1 MSSLRKNR
9 SYEFFR
15 TNNLLLSNE
24 NDDIKYYLM
33 HQTIKKAIESKLKQ
47 SHIKGYIDLS
57 NIGLDSLPDEIFKL
71 NYHSADGIK
80 WWTNVDFTKIDLS
93 YNNLSEKNSYDF
105 RNIPH
110 ARVLYLISNKFNS
123 IPLYL
128 YYLKDLVFLDMS
140 NNRLTHIEDN
150 FFWNLSGLKT
160 LNLSGNFIKYIPR
173 SIRYMRHLIELNLSK
188 NDLTSIPSEFMYLKY
203 LKKFDIS
210 WNKIQIID
218 PHIFNNLS
226 YLEELYCN
234 DNILTN
240 LENINNYRVFDSILN
255 LKILDLSHN
264 QYQDFLVFNQL
275 YKLEKLNVS
284 YNRLRNIFGL
294 DICENLTEIDCS
306 NNIFKE
312 VPYCFL
318 LLKNLHTL
326 YLQWN
331 ELNNLPTLFCL
342 MDTLSVL
349 RIEGNPLK
357 DFPSLKYADTFQ
369 IKQLLRFRLS
379 EKDVYSIPQNLKYNY
394 FNKLNDVNIMITKN
408 YPYIHKSISNYIK
421 NDTELIIKNLGL
433 REIPFDS
440 IKYNIPENFLTAIN
454 FSENRIDKGLDKFRS
469 IIHLLQNVKL
479 IDLSRNNI
487 RFFPVV
493 LLSLPFL
500 EELFLSKNLMSY
512 FPSKSLVE
520 NTPTNITQSLLVLDL
535 SDNQLEEFPIII
547 EFFKKLKSLNLS
559 GNNIK
564 SIESLLYMRLEFLER
579 FFLDNNRIE
588 ELPKNILF
596 RAIPNVQS
604 LTIANNYLTDIPT
617 DISLLMFLVN
627 IDFTGNY
634 ISKIPFECLINADQL
649 KKYLKKD
656 HIYSDEQKLFESKQ
670 EDKLRKSWE
679 YFKEKERMFKTGP
692 NYHRRVN
699 QLFFNNFENYN
710 YNDINR
716 SYYETNYYDKVPF
729 FSYYKKY
736 GNLNKYKFSKYRT
749 DSFER
754 DLADINDDIYEVESK
769 MKNKRLDP
777 YNKANLKKKFI
788 NLIMERS
795 DLYK

>member
-1 MSSLRKNR
+1 MSRLKKNR
-9 SYEFFR
+9 SVEFFR
-15 TNNLLLSNE
+15 NNNLFLSDE
-24 NDDIKYYLM
+24 NDDMKYYLL
-33 HQTIKKAIESKLKQ
+33 HETINKAIESKLKQ

-57 NIGLDSLPDEIFKL
+57 NIGLDSIPEEIFKL
-71 NYHSADGIK
+71 NHSFDGIK

-93 YNNLSEKNSYDF
+93 YNNLSEKCSHDF
-105 RNIPH
+105 RCIPH

-123 IPLYL
+123 IPLYI

-140 NNRLTHIEDN
+140 NNRLTYIEDN
-150 FFWNLSGLKT
+150 FCWSLSGLKT

-173 SIRYMRHLIELNLSK
+173 SIRYMRHLQELNLSK
-188 NDLTSIPSEFMYLKY
+188 NEITLIPNEFMYLKY
-203 LKKFDIS
+203 LKKFDVS
-210 WNKIQIID
+210 WNKIQIIV

-234 DNILTN
+234 DNLLTN
-240 LENINNYRVFDSILN
+240 IENINNYRVFDSILN
-255 LKILDLSHN
+255 LRILDLSHN
-264 QYQDFLVFNQL
+264 HFQDFLTFNQL
-275 YKLEKLNVS
+275 HKLEKLNVS

-294 DICENLTEIDCS
+294 DICEHLTEIDCS

-331 ELNNLPTLFCL
+331 ELNTLPSLLCL
-342 MDTLSVL
+342 MDNLSVL
-349 RIEGNPLK
+349 RIEGNPMK

-369 IKQLLRFRLS
+369 IKQLLRFKLS
-379 EKDVYSIPQNLKYNY
+379 EKDVYSIPQNLKSNY
-394 FNKLNDVNIMITKN
+394 FNKLNDVSFSIYKQ

-421 NDTELIIKNLGL
+421 NDSELIVKNLGL
-433 REIPFDS
+433 TEIPFDS
-440 IKYNIPENFLTAIN
+440 IRYNMPENFLTAIN

-487 RFFPVV
+487 KFFPII

-500 EELFLSKNLMSY
+500 EELYLSKNLLSY
-512 FPSKSLVE
+512 FPAKSIVE
-520 NTPTNITQSLLVLDL
+520 NSPTNITVSLLVLDL

-559 GNNIK
+559 GNNIRK
-564 SIESLLYMRLEFLER
+564 IDCLLYMRLEYLER
-579 FFLDNNRIE
+579 FFIDNNNIE
-588 ELPKNILF
+588 ELPKNVLF

-604 LTIANNYLTDIPT
+604 FTMANNYLTDIPT
-617 DISLLMFLVN
+617 DITLLMFLVN

-634 ISKIPFECLINADQL
+634 ISKIPFECLINAEQL
-649 KKYLKKD
+649 KKYLKRD
-656 HIYSDEQKLFESKQ
+656 HVYSEEQKLFESKQ
-670 EDKLRKSWE
+670 ENKLRRSWE
-679 YFKEKERMFKTGP
+679 YFKDRERMFKTGP
-692 NYHRRVN
+692 NYHSRRVN
-699 QLFFNNFENYN
+699 EYINNNFRN
-710 YNDINR
+710 YNDINK
-716 SYYETNYYDKVPF
+716 SWYSTNYYDKIPYF
-729 FSYYKKY
+729 NYYKNSNNY
-736 GNLNKYKFSKYRT
+736 YINTYKRKNRT
-749 DSFER
+749 DSYER
-754 DLADINDDIYEVESK
+754 DLADINDDIYEVESI

-777 YNKANLKKKFI
+777 YCKANLKKKFI
-788 NLIMERS
+788 NLIMERA

>member
-1 MSSLRKNR
+1 MSRLKRNR
-9 SYEFFR
+9 SVEFFR
-15 TNNLLLSNE
+15 NNNLFLSDE
-24 NDDIKYYLM
+24 NDDMKYYLL
-33 HQTIKKAIESKLKQ
+33 HQTINKAIESKLKQ

-57 NIGLDSLPDEIFKL
+57 NIGLDSIPEEIFKL
-71 NYHSADGIK
+71 NHSFDGIK

-93 YNNLSEKNSYDF
+93 YNNLSEKCSHDF
-105 RNIPH
+105 RSIPH

-123 IPLYL
+123 IPLYI

-140 NNRLTHIEDN
+140 NNRLTYIEDN
-150 FFWNLSGLKT
+150 FCWSLSGLKT
-160 LNLSGNFIKYIPR
+160 LNFSGNFIKYIPR
-173 SIRYMRHLIELNLSK
+173 SIRYMRHLQELNLSK
-188 NDLTSIPSEFMYLKY
+188 NEITSIPNEFMYLKY

-234 DNILTN
+234 DNLLTN
-240 LENINNYRVFDSILN
+240 IENINNYRVFDSILN
-255 LKILDLSHN
+255 LRILDLSHN
-264 QYQDFLVFNQL
+264 QYQDFLTFSQL

-294 DICENLTEIDCS
+294 DICEHLTEIDCS

-331 ELNNLPTLFCL
+331 ELNTLPSLLCL
-342 MDTLSVL
+342 MDNLSVL

-369 IKQLLRFRLS
+369 IKQLLRFKLS

-394 FNKLNDVNIMITKN
+394 FNKLNDVSFSVYKKF
-408 YPYIHKSISNYIK
+408 PYIHKSISNYIK
-421 NDTELIIKNLGL
+421 NDSELIVKNFGL
-433 REIPFDS
+433 TEIPFDS
-440 IKYNIPENFLTAIN
+440 IRYNMPENFLTAIN

-469 IIHLLQNVKL
+469 IIHLLQNVRL

-487 RFFPVV
+487 RYFPII

-500 EELFLSKNLMSY
+500 EELYLSKNLLSF
-512 FPSKSLVE
+512 FPAKSIVE
-520 NTPTNITQSLLVLDL
+520 NNPTNITVSLLVLDL

-559 GNNIK
+559 GNNIRK
-564 SIESLLYMRLEFLER
+564 MDCLLYMRLEYLER
-579 FFLDNNRIE
+579 FFIDNNRIE
-588 ELPKNILF
+588 EVPKNVLF
-596 RAIPNVQS
+596 RAMPNVQS
-604 LTIANNYLTDIPT
+604 FTMANNYLTDIPS
-617 DISLLMFLVN
+617 DITLLVFLVN

-634 ISKIPFECLINADQL
+634 ITKIPFECLINAERL
-649 KKYLKKD
+649 KNYLKQD
-656 HIYSDEQKLFESKQ
+656 HVYSDEQKLFESKQ
-670 EDKLRKSWE
+670 ENKLRRSWE
-679 YFKEKERMFKTGP
+679 YFKDGERMFKTGP
-692 NYHRRVN
+692 NYHSRKIN
-699 QLFFNNFENYN
+699 EYINNNFRNY
-710 YNDINR
+710 DGINK
-716 SYYETNYYDKVPF
+716 SWYSTNYYDRIPLF
-729 FSYYKKY
+729 NYYKNS
-736 GNLNKYKFSKYRT
+736 GNYYINTYKRKYRT
-749 DSFER
+749 DSYER
-754 DLADINDDIYEVESK
+754 DLADINDDIYTVESI

-777 YNKANLKKKFI
+777 YCKANLKKKFI
-788 NLIMERS
+788 NLIMERA

>member
-1 MSSLRKNR
+1 MSSLKRNR
-9 SYEFFR
+9 SVEFFR
-15 TNNLLLSNE
+15 NNNLFLSDE
-24 NDDIKYYLM
+24 NDDMKYYLL
-33 HQTIKKAIESKLKQ
+33 HQTINKAIESKLKQ

-57 NIGLDSLPDEIFKL
+57 NIGLDSIPKEIFKL
-71 NYHSADGIK
+71 NHSFDGIK

-93 YNNLSEKNSYDF
+93 YNNLSEKCSHDF
-105 RNIPH
+105 RSIPH

-123 IPLYL
+123 IPLYI

-140 NNRLTHIEDN
+140 NNRLTYIEDN
-150 FFWNLSGLKT
+150 FCWSLSGLKT
-160 LNLSGNFIKYIPR
+160 LNFSGNFIKYIPR
-173 SIRYMRHLIELNLSK
+173 SIRYMRHLQELNLSK
-188 NDLTSIPSEFMYLKY
+188 NEITSIPNEFMYLKY
-203 LKKFDIS
+203 LKKFDVS

-234 DNILTN
+234 DNLLTN
-240 LENINNYRVFDSILN
+240 IENINNYRVFDSILN
-255 LKILDLSHN
+255 LRILDLSHN
-264 QYQDFLVFNQL
+264 QYQDFLTFSQL

-294 DICENLTEIDCS
+294 DICEHLTEIDCS

-331 ELNNLPTLFCL
+331 ELNTLPSLLCL
-342 MDTLSVL
+342 MDNLSVL

-369 IKQLLRFRLS
+369 IKQLLRFKLS

-394 FNKLNDVNIMITKN
+394 FNKLNDVSFSVYKKF
-408 YPYIHKSISNYIK
+408 PYIHKSISNYIK
-421 NDTELIIKNLGL
+421 NDSELIVKNFGL
-433 REIPFDS
+433 TEIPFDS
-440 IKYNIPENFLTAIN
+440 IRYNMPENFLTAIN

-469 IIHLLQNVKL
+469 IIHLLQNVRL

-487 RFFPVV
+487 RYFPII

-500 EELFLSKNLMSY
+500 EELYLSKNLLSF
-512 FPSKSLVE
+512 FPAKSIVD
-520 NTPTNITQSLLVLDL
+520 NNPTNITVSLLVLDL

-559 GNNIK
+559 GNNIRK
-564 SIESLLYMRLEFLER
+564 MDCLLYMRLEYLER
-579 FFLDNNRIE
+579 FFIDNNRIE
-588 ELPKNILF
+588 AVPKNVLF
-596 RAIPNVQS
+596 RAMPNVQS
-604 LTIANNYLTDIPT
+604 FTMANNYLTDIPS
-617 DISLLMFLVN
+617 DITLLVFLVN

-634 ISKIPFECLINADQL
+634 ITKIPFECLINAERL
-649 KKYLKKD
+649 KNYLKQD
-656 HIYSDEQKLFESKQ
+656 HVYSDEQKLFESKQ
-670 EDKLRKSWE
+670 ENKLRRSWE
-679 YFKEKERMFKTGP
+679 YFKDGERMFKTGP
-692 NYHRRVN
+692 NYHSRRIN
-699 QLFFNNFENYN
+699 EYINNNFRNY
-710 YNDINR
+710 DGINK
-716 SYYETNYYDKVPF
+716 SWYSTNYYDRIPLF
-729 FSYYKKY
+729 NYYKNS
-736 GNLNKYKFSKYRT
+736 GNYYINTYKRKYRT
-749 DSFER
+749 DSYER
-754 DLADINDDIYEVESK
+754 DLADINDDIYTVESI

-777 YNKANLKKKFI
+777 YCKANLKKKFI
-788 NLIMERS
+788 NLIMERA

>member
-15 TNNLLLSNE
+15 TNNLLLPND
-24 NDDIKYYLM
+24 NDDMKYYLM
-33 HQTIKKAIESKLKQ
+33 HQTINKALESKLKQ

-71 NYHSADGIK
+71 NYSADGIK

-93 YNNLSEKNSYDF
+93 YNNLSEKNSNDF

-188 NDLTSIPSEFMYLKY
+188 NDLTSIPNEFMYLKY

-275 YKLEKLNVS
+275 YKLEKLNIS

-312 VPYCFL
+312 VPYCIL

-349 RIEGNPLK
+349 RIEGNPMR
-357 DFPSLKYADTFQ
+357 DYPSLKYADTFQ

-394 FNKLNDVNIMITKN
+394 FNKINDVNITISKN

-440 IKYNIPENFLTAIN
+440 IKYSIPENFLTAIN
-454 FSENRIDKGLDKFRS
+454 FAENRIDKGLDKFRS

-487 RFFPVV
+487 RFFPVI
-493 LLSLPFL
+493 LLGLPFL
-500 EELFLSKNLMSY
+500 EELYLSKNLMSY

-520 NTPTNITQSLLVLDL
+520 NTPTSITQSLLVLDL

-617 DISLLMFLVN
+617 DITLLMFLVN

-649 KKYLKKD
+649 KKYLKRD

-699 QLFFNNFENYN
+699 QLFFNNFGNYN

-788 NLIMERS
+788 NLIMERA